1 MNVGDKMFIV
11 FFRAVLLYFIIIFSV
26 RLMGKRQIGE
36 LQPSELVVTILM
48 SNIATLPVEDI
59 SIPMIMGVVP
69 IFTLVSMDVIVS
81 HLSMKF
87 RGLRRVVSG
96 SPQIVISDGKID
108 QKVMKDLRF
117 TADDLMESLR
127 SVQIFDINEVQLAIV
142 ETTGKISVCQKK
154 QFQPVSCN
162 DLNIPAKEENPPVVV
177 INDGEYSP
185 AAVRFLGFDMQW
197 LEKILKKEGKS
208 RENIFIMTADSSGKY
223 TIIDKNGGAQ

>member
-127 SVQIFDINEVQLAIV
+127 NVQIFDINEVQLAIV

>member
-1 MNVGDKMFIV
+1 MFIV
-11 FFRAVLLYFIIIFSV
+11 FFRAVLLYFIIIFSI

-69 IFTLVSMDVIVS
+69 IFTLVSLDVIVS

-87 RGLRRVVSG
+87 RGLRRIVSG

-108 QKVMKDLRF
+108 QQVMKNLRF

-154 QFQPVSCN
+154 QFQPVNCN
-162 DLNIPAKEENPPVVV
+162 DLDIAAEDENPPVVV
-177 INDGEYSP
+177 INDGKLSP
-185 AAVRFLGFDMQW
+185 AAVKFIGYDMQW
-197 LEKILKKEGKS
+197 LEKILDKEGKHYKD
-208 RENIFIMTADSSGKY
+208 IFIMTADSSGKY
-223 TIIDKNGGAQ
+223 TIIEKNGGVQ